1 MRKGKGKGKNGI
13 LCHLETINRLWNTVV
28 IGLCFRNEEGG
39 QRNSAKRGNLFFNK
53 ADLTQVQFF
62 NTKLKGVDLSNST
75 IEEMAISIED
85 VQGAII
91 NKLQVLDLSYLLGVK
106 IKDW

>member
-1 MRKGKGKGKNGI
+1 M
-13 LCHLETINRLWNTVV
+13 
-28 IGLCFRNEEGG
+28 
-39 QRNSAKRGNLFFNK
+39 GNLFFNK